1 MDDNKKV
8 LSDIYNIIIKLDPK
22 DTKLGE
28 AIKIIVDAQFNPP
41 YKKEEENYTEPMM
54 LDKDSNVRYNTLRTG
69 VKRNDGAPRG
79 IIMEEVGHVEYFE
92 VINAITRATTYA
104 TSYKLKR
111 SILPLSKSIMISKGR
126 YTAQELLNILRKE
139 FNDPEL
145 SMGDLKDLKIVRY
158 GSDTHAVM
166 DIYNALSKI
175 YEDNN
180 NEPKIYYIEDYQL
193 PANISTIMDWCMD
206 ISSIPEHTTLRVFSK
221 MIGDLCRGGIV
232 TSDEEEDVSCDEDLK
247 RYTDIPIEEDNDLL
261 YNLKLNLRNIEEL
274 LSNMQSLLQIL
285 YKDLRRKDE
294 E

>member
-41 YKKEEENYTEPMM
+41 YKKEEDYNEPMM

-69 VKRNDGAPRG
+69 VRHNDGVPRG
-79 IIMEEVGHVEYFE
+79 IIMEEIGHVEYFE
-92 VINAITRATTYA
+92 VINAITRATTNA

-111 SILPLSKSIMISKGR
+111 SILPLSKSVIISKDR

-145 SMGDLKDLKIVRY
+145 SMGDLKDLKIVHY

-175 YEDNN
+175 YEDSND
-180 NEPKIYYIEDYQL
+180 EPKIYYIEDYQL
-193 PANISTIMDWCMD
+193 PANVSTIMDWCID
-206 ISSIPEHTTLRVFSK
+206 ISSIPHYTTFRAFSK

-232 TSDEEEDVSCDEDLK
+232 TADEEEDVLCNEDLK
-247 RYTDIPIEEDNDLL
+247 RYTDISIEEDNDLI

-274 LSNMQSLLQIL
+274 LTNMQSLLQIL

>member
-1 MDDNKKV
+1 MDNNKKV

-41 YKKEEENYTEPMM
+41 YKKEVDDYTEPMM

-69 VKRNDGAPRG
+69 VKRNDDVPRG
-79 IIMEEVGHVEYFE
+79 IIMEEIGYVEYFE
-92 VINAITRATTYA
+92 VINAITRATTNA

-111 SILPLSKSIMISKGR
+111 SILPLSKSIIISKGR

-139 FNDPEL
+139 FNDSEL
-145 SMGDLKDLKIVRY
+145 SMGDLKDLKIVHY

-193 PANISTIMDWCMD
+193 PANISTIMDWCMN

-221 MIGDLCRGGIV
+221 MIGDLCRGGII
-232 TSDEEEDVSCDEDLK
+232 TADEEEDVLCNEDLK

>member
-1 MDDNKKV
+1 MDNNKKV

-22 DTKLGE
+22 DTRLGE

-41 YKKEEENYTEPMM
+41 YKKEEDYNEPMM

-69 VKRNDGAPRG
+69 VKYNDGVPRG
-79 IIMEEVGHVEYFE
+79 IIMEEVGYVEYFE
-92 VINAITRATTYA
+92 VINAITRATTNA

-111 SILPLSKSIMISKGR
+111 SILPLSKSIIISKGR

-145 SMGDLKDLKIVRY
+145 SMGDLKDLKIVHY

-193 PANISTIMDWCMD
+193 PANISTIMDWCID
-206 ISSIPEHTTLRVFSK
+206 ISSIPEYTTLRVFSK

-232 TSDEEEDVSCDEDLK
+232 TADEEEDVSCDEDLK
-247 RYTDIPIEEDNDLL
+247 RYTDMPIEEDNDLL

>member
-41 YKKEEENYTEPMM
+41 YKKEEDYNEPMM

-69 VKRNDGAPRG
+69 VKHNDGVPRG
-79 IIMEEVGHVEYFE
+79 IIMEEIGYVEYFE
-92 VINAITRATTYA
+92 VINAITRATTNA

-111 SILPLSKSIMISKGR
+111 STLPLSKSVIISKGR

-193 PANISTIMDWCMD
+193 PANISTIMDWCID
-206 ISSIPEHTTLRVFSK
+206 ISSIPTYTTLRVFSK

-232 TSDEEEDVSCDEDLK
+232 TADEEDVLCNEDLK

>member
-8 LSDIYNIIIKLDPK
+8 LSDIINSINKLDSEDTKSADAIRLCIDFKFGITSENKEDYHKPMIGTPSDRYNI
-22 DTKLGE
+22 
-28 AIKIIVDAQFNPP
+28 
-41 YKKEEENYTEPMM
+41 
-54 LDKDSNVRYNTLRTG
+54 LRTG
-69 VKRNDGAPRG
+69 VKRNDGVPRG
-79 IIMEEVGHVEYFE
+79 IIMEEIGYVEYFE
-92 VINAITRATTYA
+92 VINAITRATTNA

-111 SILPLSKSIMISKGR
+111 SILPLSKSVIISKGR
-126 YTAQELLNILRKE
+126 YTAQELLNILREE

-193 PANISTIMDWCMD
+193 PANISTIMNWCID
-206 ISSIPEHTTLRVFSK
+206 ISSIPHYTTLRAFSK

-232 TSDEEEDVSCDEDLK
+232 TADEEEDVLCGEDLK

>member
-1 MDDNKKV
+1 MDNNKKV

-41 YKKEEENYTEPMM
+41 YKKEEDYNEPMM

-69 VKRNDGAPRG
+69 VKRNNDAPRG

-92 VINAITRATTYA
+92 VINAITRATTNA
-104 TSYKLKR
+104 TPYKLKH
-111 SILPLSKSIMISKGR
+111 SILPLSKSVIISKGR

-193 PANISTIMDWCMD
+193 PANISTIMDWCID
-206 ISSIPEHTTLRVFSK
+206 ISSIPHYTTFRAFSK

-232 TSDEEEDVSCDEDLK
+232 TADEEEDVLCDEDLK
-247 RYTDIPIEEDNDLL
+247 RYTDMPIEEDNDLL